1 MHRISTGEKMP
12 QVKLNFDLI
21 RLQDG
26 GVENGPVVFG
36 DHDASQTDS
45 TEALEPAGLNIDC
58 SAAELLEFCFG
69 YRRDD
74 KKAHR
79 IKDRDNK
86 KKPNQNRLDIQQK
99 SMPGQVTTQ
108 KSDFQA
114 FYNDGISVLSL
125 QSLGF
130 SLEAC
135 EGYFSALS
143 AMSRRQ

>member
-1 MHRISTGEKMP
+1 MYRISAGEKLP

-26 GVENGPVVFG
+26 GVENGPVIFG
-36 DHDASQTDS
+36 DDNAGQMNFAESV
-45 TEALEPAGLNIDC
+45 EAAGLNIDR
-58 SAAELLEFCFG
+58 SAAEPLQFCFG
-69 YRRDD
+69 YRWDD
-74 KKAHR
+74 KKADR

-114 FYNDGISVLSL
+114 LYNDGISVLSL
-125 QSLGF
+125 
-130 SLEAC
+130 
-135 EGYFSALS
+135 
-143 AMSRRQ
+143 

>member
-1 MHRISTGEKMP
+1 MHRISAGEKLP
-12 QVKLNFDLI
+12 EVKLNFDLI

-26 GVENGPVVFG
+26 GVENGPVIFG
-36 DHDASQTDS
+36 DDNAGQMNFAESV
-45 TEALEPAGLNIDC
+45 EAAGLNIDC
-58 SAAELLEFCFG
+58 SAAEFLEFCFG

-79 IKDRDNK
+79 IKNCHHK
-86 KKPNQNRLDIQQK
+86 KQPNQNRLDIQQK
-99 SMPGQVTTQ
+99 SMPGQIPTQ

-114 FYNDGISVLSL
+114 LYNDGISVLSL